1 MLSNIS
7 FKHALYFLSFVF
19 VTGICIVSSSLI
31 YSDYAHLDS
40 LEKDRQRVEVALMAD
55 NVAHH
60 FAVERGLSAGYV
72 GSGNAATLA
81 KLNEQRRVADGSLT
95 TLKALNYQV
104 LSSFQ
109 SLTDAIETQAQN
121 KNNIRHDVD
130 SRKAPTA
137 FLFYSDLNAKALAL
151 MVEST
156 VSLEHD
162 ELRQDLLGLYYLAK
176 TKEHL
181 GQLRGKAN
189 GMLASKNLS
198 KASQSDLVLYYEFFT
213 RYSKLA
219 VNKPKFADNVKTILN
234 SQKAQFVDDI
244 LAELSQAPEGALATN
259 LPTPSEWFGASTEV
273 IGQLKA
279 LIENH
284 KLKLIE
290 RLRLEIESGQTK
302 LWIEST
308 LIIGLSL
315 FVVLFTLRVIRG
327 LTSKLATIQRTL
339 ETVTQNGDLT
349 VRINDQST
357 DELALISQ
365 SVDRVLT
372 SQGKLVKQLKDN
384 IEEVSNKVATVG
396 HVITS
401 VNDEMTAANVS
412 LQSIVTASNQVAQST
427 DDIQSSMHQTLS
439 SIETLAL
446 NATTTQTITHDS
458 KSSIDSLRAMNEKAF
473 ESAEHLN
480 NKSQSIV
487 SILDS
492 INSIAEQTNLL
503 ALNAAIEAAR
513 AGESGRGFAV
523 VADEVRQLAI
533 RSKDATGE
541 IGVVLESIKLEA
553 ASLQDVMKQ
562 IHEAST
568 HTVTNSDKA
577 LDHIKGVS
585 TQVKHIKGQ
594 LDSINSASDQQS
606 LAANH
611 VSDQVSEIGRETNA
625 VIKNMHDLVDE
636 LKLLEK
642 NNRVLLNNVAHF
654 IL

>member
-72 GSGNAATLA
+72 GSGSAATLA

-95 TLKALNYQV
+95 TLKTLNNQV

-151 MVEST
+151 MVESI

-189 GMLASKNLS
+189 GTLASKNLS
-198 KASQSDLVLYYEFFT
+198 KASQSELVLYYEFFT

-234 SQKAQFVDDI
+234 SQKAQFVNDI
-244 LAELSQAPEGALATN
+244 LAELSQAPEGAIATN

-290 RLRLEIESGQTK
+290 KLRLEIESGQTK